1 MTAPLDPQR
10 SAQHIR
16 RRLFRLL
23 IQAFAIV
30 VSLTVVLLI
39 GLLSVLAGVVTDPAS
54 GIRPGITRELEAY
67 YLGQG
72 SWDGVDQLLARTGQ
86 SPNELRDWREI
97 VLLDTRDKVLLDTT
111 DAGPTRVGQVLPPDS
126 AGRRVPLTVN
136 GQTVGFMIFGLG
148 AWHEL
153 RALLPAIL
161 VPTLFISF
169 FTGVLTLIIGVLLTR
184 RVVMPLADVIAAAQS
199 VAAGD
204 LTARAQVGGPGDL
217 RTLSDNFNRMAG
229 ALQASDRQRRE
240 LLADIAHELRTPLTI
255 IRGRLEGIL
264 DGIYPAD
271 TAHVA
276 PVLEETYVLER
287 LVEDLRLLTLA
298 ETRQLHFD
306 LQPLDLG
313 DLAQRTAGLFEAEA
327 AERQITLTVSAEPN
341 LPPVQADSQRV
352 GQVLGNLLSNA
363 LRFANAGD
371 QVSILVKPVPSGVE
385 VVVADT
391 GPGVPDAE
399 LPHLFD
405 RFWRSERSRT
415 RAAGGAGLG
424 LAIARQLVEAQSGT
438 IQAANRPTG
447 GLEVSF
453 TLPTMH
459 VVTTLSRP
467 QGHPFPSGGRAKE
480 EGEI

>member
-30 VSLTVVLLI
+30 VSLTVLLLI

-67 YLGQG
+67 YLGHG
-72 SWDGVDQLLARTGQ
+72 SWEGVDQLLPRTGQ
-86 SPNELRDWREI
+86 SANELRDWRQV
-97 VLLDTRDKVLLDTT
+97 VLLDTQDRVLLDTT
-111 DAGPTRVGQVLPPDS
+111 NAGATRVGQVLPPDS
-126 AGRRVPLTVN
+126 AGRRVPVTVN
-136 GQTVGFMIFGLG
+136 GQTVGYMIFGLG
-148 AWHEL
+148 TWHEL
-153 RALLPAIL
+153 RALLPGIL
-161 VPTLFISF
+161 VPTLFITF

-204 LTARAQVGGPGDL
+204 LSARAQVGGPGDL

-229 ALQASDRQRRE
+229 ALQASDRQRRD

-271 TAHVA
+271 TGHVA

-313 DLAQRTAGLFEAEA
+313 ELAQRTAGLFEAEA
-327 AERQITLTVSAEPN
+327 GERQISLSVSADLG

-363 LRFANAGD
+363 LRFANPGD
-371 QVSILVKPVPSGVE
+371 CVTIRVQPAPSGVE

-391 GPGVPDAE
+391 GPGVPEAE

-424 LAIARQLVEAQSGT
+424 LAIAKQLIEAQSGT
-438 IQAANRPTG
+438 IQANNQTTG

-453 TLPTMH
+453 ILPTA
-459 VVTTLSRP
+459 VSTTKA
-467 QGHPFPSGGRAKE
+467 PSPGGR
-480 EGEI
+480 GQG